1 MLGRGR
7 NVSAPS
13 FASVTVTGLIA
24 ESATNAITA
33 STTQTQVGGTALTT
47 QQNRISVCANSGDAV
62 TLAALTPGQSQ
73 TIYND
78 GAQPAK
84 VFPASGMAI
93 DGGSAN
99 ASVPL
104 ANAKRCKYQCI
115 ATNVIISAQLG
126 VVSA

>member
-7 NVSAPS
+7 NVTNPS
-13 FASVTVTGLIA
+13 FGNITATGFIA
-24 ESATNAITA
+24 ESVTNAITA

-47 QQNRISVCANSGDAV
+47 QINRITTCANSGDAV
-62 TLAALTPGQSQ
+62 TLAALTAGQSQ

-78 GAQPAK
+78 GANPAK

-99 ASVPL
+99 AAVTL
-104 ANAKRCKYQCI
+104 TNAKRAIFTCV
-115 ATNVIISAQLG
+115 AANVIISAQLG